1 MNDRSE
7 EDDRRPSTRKK
18 TNERVEEDRTKPP
31 ARKPCTKL
39 NERAEE
45 DKKNAQARKHNTK
58 TKDRSD
64 EEDRAGKQMTKTN
77 VKFQEDNRDAPA
89 KNQNSKTNERS
100 EEDNRKQNS
109 KTNDRFEQDN
119 RDALARKQNSRTNE
133 RLEEDHRIAPVRKQN
148 ERLEE
153 DHRMAPAR
161 KQNERLEEDDRTLP
175 ARKQNERFEEENR
188 IPVAHKHNTKMN
200 ERSDEDNRST
210 AARKHNTSM
219 HERSQEDDKTTPAR
233 NENTKINDRLKEDD
247 RARKQ
252 NAKMS
257 ERSEFEEDNRKHNT
271 KMSVIEEDDAARRH
285 KTNEGCE
292 ENDKT
297 ALAGITSS
305 PPRRKAHSYS
315 QQLRTNTA
323 PHHHNKRQHQLR
335 KHSLDENRI
344 LNHLPGSKNSGYYN
358 GTPDSSD
365 EDDFYPY
372 STVTGS
378 GLGSVTDHQ
387 HVDHQRIEADGG
399 GGGDDPQQPLP
410 EFMGAGGGV
419 GSFKAPSRAPVNPN
433 RPPCIELRPHPLRE
447 FQVGKFLRTITS
459 TETQLWAGL
468 ESGVRVWNYTDAY
481 KPGIGI
487 GGRARRGDEDAA
499 PFYESASTSPTL
511 CMIVDQGSK
520 LVWSGHKDG
529 RIRSWKMDLNF
540 SDESGFKE
548 CFCWQAHRGP
558 VLSMEISSYGDI
570 WSGSEGGS
578 IRVWPWEAVEKSLS
592 LSPEEKHMATL
603 LVERSCIDLKSQVTV
618 NGTCSI
624 SSSDIKCL
632 LSDNVRAKVW
642 AVASLSFSLWDARTR
657 ELVKVFTVDGQTENR
672 IEEKSCQ
679 EQTVEDEANVKL
691 VSKSKKEKSNFLQRS
706 RNAIMGAADAVRR
719 AAKGG
724 GTSEDGKRTE
734 AIVLAADGM
743 IWTGSSNGMLVQW
756 DGNGNRLQEYT
767 HHPCGIL
774 CFCSLGSRLWIGYV
788 SGMVQIIDLEGNLI
802 AGWVTHNGPVI
813 KLVVG
818 NGCIFS
824 LATHGGIRGWHI
836 SSPSPVDDILRTQ
849 LSDREITYTRLENL
863 RVLVGTWNVGQG
875 RASHAA
881 LMSWLGSA
889 VSDVGIVVVGLQ
901 EVEMGAGFLAMS
913 AAKETVGL
921 EGSAIGQWWQDH
933 IGKALDEDNTFER
946 VGSRQLAGLMIAIW
960 VRKTLRS
967 HAGDLDVSAVACGL
981 GRAIGNKGG
990 VGLRLRVYDRI
1001 MCFVN
1006 CHLAAHLEAVN
1017 KRNSDYDHIYRTM
1030 GFTRSSNLLN
1040 NSAAGVSSAA
1050 QMPRNA
1056 NNPDEGKPD
1065 LAEADMVI
1073 FFGDFNYRLFGISYD
1088 EARDFVSQRSFD
1100 WLREKDQLRAEMKSG
1115 KVFQGMR
1122 EALVRFPPTY
1132 KFERGKPGLG
1142 GYDSGE
1148 KKRIP
1153 AWCDRVLYRDNRSN
1167 PTDECSLECPVVASI
1182 FQYEARMDVTES
1194 DHKPVR
1200 CKLNVDIAH
1209 VDRSVRR
1216 QEFGKILESHESI
1229 KPYLEAMRFVPETSL
1244 NTNKILLNNQD
1255 TITFNITNQSKEH
1268 TAFYQIICQ
1277 GQSTINENEVTS
1289 EYRPRGSLGFPRWLE
1304 VTPAVGMIGPDQVAE
1319 ISVHHEEFHTSEE
1332 FIDGIP
1338 QSWWSEDTR
1347 DKEVILLVNVRGSCS
1362 AQPRTHPI
1370 QVRHI
1375 YSASLAS
1382 TALVC
1387 HGSMEPKRNSSKKHG
1402 GSSHRGQH

>member
-1 MNDRSE
+1 MNDRSD
-7 EDDRRPSTRKK
+7 EDDRRPPPRKAATK
-18 TNERVEEDRTKPP
+18 SEEDKKS
-31 ARKPCTKL
+31 ARK
-39 NERAEE
+39 E
-45 DKKNAQARKHNTK
+45 DKKNAQARKQNAK
-58 TKDRSD
+58 TKDKSEEECRKAPSGKHAAKAHVKF
-64 EEDRAGKQMTKTN
+64 EEPNEDRLA
-77 VKFQEDNRDAPA
+77 EDN
-89 KNQNSKTNERS
+89 
-100 EEDNRKQNS
+100 NR
-109 KTNDRFEQDN
+109 
-119 RDALARKQNSRTNE
+119 ARK
-133 RLEEDHRIAPVRKQN
+133 
-148 ERLEE
+148 
-153 DHRMAPAR
+153 
-161 KQNERLEEDDRTLP
+161 
-175 ARKQNERFEEENR
+175 
-188 IPVAHKHNTKMN
+188 
-200 ERSDEDNRST
+200 
-210 AARKHNTSM
+210 
-219 HERSQEDDKTTPAR
+219 EDDKAPNHNAKTKTAEEQNHRCAGER
-233 NENTKINDRLKEDD
+233 NEED
-247 RARKQ
+247 
-252 NAKMS
+252 M
-257 ERSEFEEDNRKHNT
+257 
-271 KMSVIEEDDAARRH
+271 
-285 KTNEGCE
+285 
-292 ENDKT
+292 
-297 ALAGITSS
+297 LAGVSTS
-305 PPRRKAHSYS
+305 PPRRKTQSYS
-315 QQLRTNTA
+315 HQLRTNTV
-323 PHHHNKRQHQLR
+323 PHNANKRQHQLR
-335 KHSLDENRI
+335 KHSLDENRM
-344 LNHLPGSKNSGYYN
+344 LNHHQGSKNSGYYN

-372 STVTGS
+372 STI
-378 GLGSVTDHQ
+378 TDH

-399 GGGDDPQQPLP
+399 GGGDDPHQPLM
-410 EFMGAGGGV
+410 EFMGNGGGI
-419 GSFKAPSRAPVNPN
+419 GIFKAPSRAPVNPN

-447 FQVGKFLRTITS
+447 TQVGKFIRTITS
-459 TETQLWAGL
+459 TETQLWAGQ
-468 ESGVRVWNYTDAY
+468 ESGVRVWNYADAY
-481 KPGIGI
+481 KPGIGT

-499 PFYESASTSPTL
+499 PFYESASTPPTICL
-511 CMIVDQGSK
+511 IVDQGSK

-529 RIRSWKMDLNF
+529 KIRSWKMDLNF
-540 SDESGFKE
+540 SDENGFRE
-548 CFCWQAHRGP
+548 CFWWQAHRGP
-558 VLSMEISSYGDI
+558 ILSMEISSYGDI
-570 WSGSEGGS
+570 WTGSEGGT

-603 LVERSCIDLKSQVTV
+603 LVERSCIDLKSHVTV
-618 NGTCSI
+618 NGACSI
-624 SSSDIKCL
+624 SSSDVKAL
-632 LSDNVRAKVW
+632 VSDHVHAKVW
-642 AVASLSFSLWDARTR
+642 AVGSLSFSLWDARTR

-672 IEEKSCQ
+672 PDEKSSCQ
-679 EQTVEDEANVKL
+679 EQQPVEDEANVKL

-734 AIVLAADGM
+734 AIVLASDGM
-743 IWTGSSNGMLVQW
+743 IWTGSSNGTLIQW
-756 DGNGNRLQEYT
+756 DGNGNRVQEYT

-774 CFCSLGSRLWIGYV
+774 CFCCYGARIWIGYV

-818 NGCIFS
+818 NGCVYS
-824 LATHGGIRGWHI
+824 LATHGGIRGWHV

-849 LSDREITYTRLENL
+849 LSDREIRYTRLENL
-863 RVLVGTWNVGQG
+863 RILVGTWNVGQG

-889 VSDVGIVVVGLQ
+889 VADVGIVVVGLQ

-960 VRKTLRS
+960 VRKSLRS

-1017 KRNSDYDHIYRTM
+1017 KRNSDFDHIFRNMT
-1030 GFTRSSNLLN
+1030 FARSSNLLN

-1050 QMPRNA
+1050 QMPRSA
-1056 NNPDEGKPD
+1056 NDKSPDDGKPD
-1065 LAEADMVI
+1065 LAEADMII

-1100 WLREKDQLRAEMKSG
+1100 WLREKDQLRAEMKAG

-1167 PTDECSLECPVVASI
+1167 PSDECSLECPVVASI

-1216 QEFGKILESHESI
+1216 QEFGKILESNESI
-1229 KPYLEAMRFVPETSL
+1229 KPHLEALRFVPETSL

-1255 TITFNITNQSKEH
+1255 TISFNITNMSKEH
-1268 TAFYQIICQ
+1268 SAFYQILCQ
-1277 GQSTINENEVTS
+1277 GQATVNENEVAS
-1289 EYRPRGSLGFPRWLE
+1289 EYRPRGWLGFPRWLE
-1304 VTPAVGMIGPDQVAE
+1304 VTPAAGMIGPEQVADV
-1319 ISVHHEEFHTSEE
+1319 SVHHEEFHTSEE
-1332 FIDGIP
+1332 FVDGIP

-1347 DKEVILLVNVRGSCS
+1347 DKEVVLLVNIRGSCTS
-1362 AQPRTHPI
+1362 QPRTHRVH
-1370 QVRHI
+1370 VRHI
-1375 YSASLAS
+1375 FSGSPPS
-1382 TALVC
+1382 TTAAPAAAQP
-1387 HGSMEPKRNSSKKHG
+1387 SMEPKRNTSKKHG
-1402 GSSHRGQH
+1402 TGSHRGGQH